1 MYTNN
6 RIIKNNNNIE
16 RSFNIS
22 KGNLRDL
29 RTNDL
34 KELDITNNEVI
45 QSLLKH
51 INIKGYSNN
60 DIQNIS
66 VIGFDTD
73 SQLKSLYS
81 TQNLIDLFNDI
92 GLDFNMI
99 GDSSDIKSQALSN
112 KRIRDV
118 DFEIYN
124 DINNIN
130 SCVELKYKDFLLKFK
145 NDITQYFFIDYTE
158 IATYQYYYK
167 FKDYKFIFN
176 RNHDFYVLNGD
187 ILNIYLDILKN
198 ELKYNYD
205 LFYLYRIPYRI
216 LYKLTSKED
225 LVKEI
230 KIDTEY
236 LKDFAL
242 KHLELIDLFK
252 NDYNLTGITL
262 KQEHQYYRR
271 NLYKTA

>member
-1 MYTNN
+1 MYTSN

-16 RSFNIS
+16 RRFNIS

-45 QSLLKH
+45 KALLKH

-60 DIQNIS
+60 DIQNIC
-66 VIGFDTD
+66 VMGFDTP
-73 SQLKSLYS
+73 SQLKSLAS
-81 TQNLIDLFNDI
+81 TNALINLFNDI
-92 GLDFNMI
+92 SLDFNMI
-99 GDSSDIKSQALSN
+99 GDSSDIKSKALSN

-124 DINNIN
+124 DINNLN
-130 SCVELKYKDFLLKFK
+130 SCVELKYKDYLLKFK
-145 NDITQYFFIDYTE
+145 HDITQYFFIDYTE

-167 FKDYKFIFN
+167 YKDYRFIFN
-176 RNHDFYVLNGD
+176 KNNDFYVLNGD
-187 ILNIYLDILKN
+187 ILNIYLDILKS
-198 ELKYNYD
+198 ELKYNYE

-230 KIDTEY
+230 EIDTEY
-236 LKDFAL
+236 LKDFAI
-242 KHLELIDLFK
+242 KHLDLIELFK
-252 NDYNLTGITL
+252 NDYNSTGITL
-262 KQEHQYYRR
+262 KQEHQFYKKS
-271 NLYKTA
+271 LYKTA

>member
-29 RTNDL
+29 KTNEL
-34 KELDITNNEVI
+34 KELDITNNEVMK
-45 QSLLKH
+45 SLLKH
-51 INIKGYSNN
+51 ISIKGYSNN
-60 DIQNIS
+60 DITS
-66 VIGFDTD
+66 MCVKGFDTD

-81 TQNLIDLFNDI
+81 TNALINLFNDI
-92 GLDFNMI
+92 GLDFNAI
-99 GDSSDIKSQALSN
+99 GDSSDIKSKALSS

-124 DINNIN
+124 DINNLN

-145 NDITQYFFIDYTE
+145 NDITQHFFLDHSE
-158 IATYQYYYK
+158 ITTFRYYYK

-176 RNHDFYVLNGD
+176 KNDVFYILNGD
-187 ILNIYLDILKN
+187 TFNIYLDILKN
-198 ELKYNYD
+198 ELKYNYELYY
-205 LFYLYRIPYRI
+205 LFRLPYKI

-230 KIDTEY
+230 EIDRDY

-242 KHLELIDLFK
+242 KHLELLDLFK
-252 NDYNLTGITL
+252 NDYNISGITL
-262 KQEHQYYRR
+262 KQEHIYYKK